1 MRKVITATLLVSTL
15 ALAGCAPQAIEAIDS
30 QSPIASESVTES
42 TVPESMPEEGS
53 QAEADDLA
61 VTGPTETGPATADQT
76 AQLLTYLIEEEK
88 LAHDVYTVLYETYG
102 SRVFGNILESEST
115 HQDQVAGLLTEFGIS
130 DPRSS
135 EVGVFTDPELQ
146 ALYDQLI
153 AKGMLSATDAFE
165 VGVIIEEK
173 DIKDISDQ
181 LSSASE
187 PSVIDVLER
196 LRSGSENHLRAFNRQ
211 L

>member
-1 MRKVITATLLVSTL
+1 MKKVFTATLLVTTL
-15 ALAGCAPQAIEAIDS
+15 ALAGCAPQAIETIDP
-30 QSPIASESVTES
+30 QTPTASESVTES
-42 TVPESMPEEGS
+42 PVPESTLEEIS
-53 QAEADDLA
+53 NVEAEDLA
-61 VTGPTETGPATADQT
+61 VTDPTEVGPASQDQT
-76 AQLLTYLIEEEK
+76 AELLTYLIEEEK
-88 LAHDVYTVLYETYG
+88 LAHDVYTVLYQTYG
-102 SRVFGNILESEST
+102 SKVFGNILESEST
-115 HQDQVAGLLTEFGIS
+115 HQDQVASLLVEFGIE

-135 EVGVFTDPELQ
+135 ELGVFTDPELQ

-165 VGVIIEEK
+165 VGMIIEEK

-181 LSSASE
+181 LSTASE

-196 LRSGSENHLRAFNRQ
+196 LRSGSENHLRAFNKQ